1 MFRKSVIKKAMPM
14 FRRGIMASSRLS
26 KGLGGASQTL
36 ATGARAGEALG
47 NTILSIPFAKEAL
60 MRSPEGKDLLNRL
73 NTGTELAGA
82 GSKFLGKASDLV
94 NPLNYNKII
103 TKSGGINVPAL
114 GKNIYQ
120 GLERAKQLD
129 KAKEPLMKFV
139 R

>member
-1 MFRKSVIKKAMPM
+1 MFLKAVGRKSMPI
-14 FRRGIMASSRLS
+14 FRRGVMASSRLS
-26 KGLGGASQTL
+26 KGLGGASRNL
-36 ATGARAGEALG
+36 ATGARAGEALS

-103 TKSGGINVPAL
+103 TKSGSINVPAL
-114 GKNIYQ
+114 GRNIAQ